1 MYKSVLLRGF
11 VLLAALAVVVAI
23 VWALGTGGVDDAA
36 ETGTRQTF
44 LQQFV
49 VAGGPIVWFVL
60 LPMSVVMVYLVAE
73 YSLTIRRKK
82 LFPSRIGARIV
93 QTMRRSGVGG
103 LQTAANDT
111 GDMVSKAMARAVVHG
126 RGDRFRIR
134 NLVFESLEEQA
145 LVLVRRIEWLNLIGS
160 VSPMVVLFGTVFGM
174 IRVFNDIVAAGGQPQ
189 PSLLAGGIS
198 IALVTTFWGLVIA
211 IPAMSIHGIF
221 RNRIEVLLSEAT
233 TEAEDVLPEI
243 IVCLAEC
250 RSSERKTDVPS
261 RQKLRIDEV
270 ASRRLPKKD
279 ESHQVL

>member
-1 MYKSVLLRGF
+1 MYKGELLRGF
-11 VLLAALAVVVAI
+11 MLLAALVVVVAI

-49 VAGGPIVWFVL
+49 IAGGPIVWFVL
-60 LPMSVVMVYLVAE
+60 LPMSVVMVYLVVE

-82 LFPSRIGARIV
+82 LFPSQTGARIV
-93 QTMRRSGVGG
+93 QTMRRSGVGR

-111 GDMVSKAMARAVVHG
+111 EDMVSKAVARAVVHG

-160 VSPMVVLFGTVFGM
+160 VSPMVGLFGTVFGM
-174 IRVFNDIVAAGGQPQ
+174 IRVFNDIVTAGGQPQ
-189 PSLLAGGIS
+189 PSQLAGGIS
-198 IALVTTFWGLVIA
+198 VALVTTFWGLVIA
-211 IPAMSIHGIF
+211 IPALGIHGIF

-233 TEAEDVLPEI
+233 TEVEDVLPEI
-243 IVCLAEC
+243 IVCFSER
-250 RSSERKTDVPS
+250 RSSAKNVEALS
-261 RQKLRIDEV
+261 GQKLRIKDV
-270 ASRRLPKKD
+270 ANRLSSKPD
-279 ESHQVL
+279 ESRQVS